1 MSSWYSDCTK
11 GYMTNRVDQAER
23 DRLRDRVL
31 EHTTMAQLVIDHQ
44 QRLRY
49 LNHAAEILFG
59 ISDNKARGHKMVAIV
74 DISCD
79 VDKGI
84 ERVQESDFPYT
95 EREVTL
101 RFINGATT
109 TVDCSLIP
117 LEEGHILVE
126 LQQVGEHLRIA
137 NEERLLHQN
146 RASADLL
153 RGLAHEIKN
162 PLGGLRGA
170 AQLLESELP
179 DPALKEYT
187 EVIIGEADRLQ
198 SLLDQMLGPNRPP
211 QMAETNIHEVLERVR
226 TLVLAEASGG
236 ELTVQ
241 RDYDPSIP
249 SFPADR
255 DLMIQAL
262 LNIVRNAAQS
272 LEYRGVIQL
281 RTRVRRQ
288 VTIGNRR
295 HRLVCSLEIEDNGPG
310 ISEELGST
318 IFMPMVTG
326 RAEGTGL
333 GLSIAQSIVQRQG
346 GVIECESKPGETIF
360 TLLIPLEGGI

>member
-1 MSSWYSDCTK
+1 MKHQSPSIPQ
-11 GYMTNRVDQAER
+11 DQ
-23 DRLRDRVL
+23 LRDLVL
-31 EHTTMAQLVIDHQ
+31 EHTAVAQLVIDPS
-44 QRLRY
+44 QRLQY
-49 LNHAAEILFG
+49 LNPAAEILFG
-59 ISDNKARGHKMVAIV
+59 ISANKAQGHKMVAVV

-79 VDKGI
+79 IDKGI
-84 ERVQESDFPYT
+84 ERVEESDFPYT
-95 EREVTL
+95 EREVEL
-101 RFINGATT
+101 HFINGEQAI
-109 TVDCSLIP
+109 VDCSLIP
-117 LEEGHILVE
+117 LGEQRILVE
-126 LQQVGEHLRIA
+126 LQQVGQHLRIQ

-211 QMAETNIHEVLERVR
+211 QMAETNLHELLERVR
-226 TLVLAEASGG
+226 TLVLAEASSGK
-236 ELTVQ
+236 LTIQ

-262 LNIVRNAAQS
+262 LNIVKNAAQS
-272 LEYRGVIQL
+272 LNNCGEIQL
-281 RTRVRRQ
+281 RTRVKRQ
-288 VTIGNRR
+288 VTIGNQR
-295 HRLVCSLEIEDNGPG
+295 HRLVCSLEIEDSGPG
-310 ISEELGST
+310 ISEELRNT
-318 IFMPMVTG
+318 IFLPMVTG
-326 RAEGTGL
+326 RSEGTGL

-346 GVIECESKPGETIF
+346 GVIECESKPGQTIF
-360 TLLIPLEGGI
+360 TLLIPLESRA